1 MNREVRTAFGTA
13 AGLIGLVIAFI
24 FLVRYVVPS
33 ILAAPFAASLIT
45 ATVVAVVGV
54 IALAWCAWRLWAWA
68 IQSLK
73 R

>member
-1 MNREVRTAFGTA
+1 LNREVRTAFGA
-13 AGLIGLVIAFI
+13 AVGLISLIIAFI

-54 IALAWCAWRLWAWA
+54 IALAWCAWRLWAWV